1 MQPAPLVFICILVA
15 IVSAFAQ
22 SDEAISK
29 AAIIS
34 APRPD
39 YPEEASVRHVA
50 GCGVYQINVDAKTGV
65 PLKVDVLQSA
75 GHPPLNRAAVNG
87 LMRWRAK
94 PGGVRVLKIP
104 VCFELRAG
112 KPTVTYGNF

>member
-1 MQPAPLVFICILVA
+1 MKRALLVWVCVVIM
-15 IVSAFAQ
+15 IVSGSAQ
-22 SDEAISK
+22 SGEATLN

-39 YPEEASVRHVA
+39 YPEQASVRHVA
-50 GCGVYQINVDAKTGV
+50 GCGLYQIDIDAKTGV
-65 PLKVDVLQSA
+65 PLRVEILQSA
-75 GHPPLNRAAVNG
+75 AHPLLNRAAVSG

-94 PGGVRVLKIP
+94 PGGVRVVKIP

-112 KPTVTYGNF
+112 KPVVTYGNF